1 MKKPIA
7 IEVGEWYFKGCFIQ
21 EQDHYMLDK
30 YVVFKDTEDQ
40 DHVGT
45 ASSMAMAKKLCI
57 DNEVKEPHLGLKS
70 FGITE
75 PLPKK
80 YKEYNLVTY
89 HRGVELRVH
98 CVTTSIN
105 KFAELLGKSPN
116 YVKDFSS
123 GMLPKTPE
131 CMANVDVLYALPG
144 WGGEAFEIFKDKE
157 VKLYSEYEKLID
169 EHRKLYPNRHDWE
182 EHKKTLTK
190 N

>member
-7 IEVGEWYFKGCFIQ
+7 IEIGEWYFKGCFIQ
-21 EQDHYMLDK
+21 EQDHCMLDK

-89 HRGVELRVH
+89 HRGIELTVR

-105 KFAELLGKSPN
+105 KFAELLGKSPS
-116 YVKDFSS
+116 YVKDYTS
-123 GMLPKTPE
+123 GMPPKTPE
-131 CMANVDVLYALPG
+131 CMANVDVLYATPG
-144 WGGEAFEIFKDKE
+144 IGGEAFEIFKTKE
-157 VKLYSEYEKLID
+157 VKLCSEYEKLID
-169 EHRKLYPNRHDWE
+169 EHRKVYPNRHDWE
-182 EHKKTLTK
+182 AYKKTLTK
-190 N
+190 L

>member
-45 ASSMAMAKKLCI
+45 ASSMVMAKKLCI

-105 KFAELLGKSPN
+105 KFAELLGKSPS

-123 GMLPKTPE
+123 GMLP
-131 CMANVDVLYALPG
+131 LL
-144 WGGEAFEIFKDKE
+144 
-157 VKLYSEYEKLID
+157 
-169 EHRKLYPNRHDWE
+169 
-182 EHKKTLTK
+182 
-190 N
+190 

>member
-1 MKKPIA
+1 M
-7 IEVGEWYFKGCFIQ
+7 
-21 EQDHYMLDK
+21 
-30 YVVFKDTEDQ
+30 FKDTEDQ

-45 ASSMAMAKKLCI
+45 ASNFAMAKKLCI

-89 HRGVELRVH
+89 YRGVELTVR
-98 CVTTSIN
+98 CVTTSTK

-123 GMLPKTPE
+123 GMPPKTPE
-131 CMANVDVLYALPG
+131 CMANVEVLYAIPG
-144 WGGEAFEIFKDKE
+144 FGGEAREIFKTKE

-169 EHRKLYPNRHDWE
+169 EHRKVYPTRHDWE
-182 EHKKTLTK
+182 TYKKTLT
-190 N
+190 